1 MVTWLSLA
9 CQGLAAH
16 AGVSQRYDHQADRR
30 CRPAGAPAAISRW
43 QREKRR
49 VGKLSL
55 GGRRRHAPEEV
66 QLMCD
71 EYQRSRLDLGVA
83 LGDPVCQAERI

>member
-9 CQGLAAH
+9 CQGSVAH
-16 AGVSQRYDHQADRR
+16 AGVSRYDHHVDRR
-30 CRPAGAPAAISRW
+30 CRPAGEPAAISRW

-49 VGKLSL
+49 IGKLSL